1 MVGNTMWTLEYE
13 ATILLDAPLSDGIP
27 ANICIYLIYLAAR
40 FIGRHYAADSRDL
53 CWNFYGGFRKNIVFL
68 QEWRLGRRRSSKV
81 IDFGTNQK
89 HICDFLLV
97 RHSNLHRFGD
107 FAAVL
112 CSWPH
117 PYST

>member
-53 CWNFYGGFRKNIVFL
+53 C
-68 QEWRLGRRRSSKV
+68 
-81 IDFGTNQK
+81 
-89 HICDFLLV
+89 
-97 RHSNLHRFGD
+97 
-107 FAAVL
+107 
-112 CSWPH
+112 
-117 PYST
+117 